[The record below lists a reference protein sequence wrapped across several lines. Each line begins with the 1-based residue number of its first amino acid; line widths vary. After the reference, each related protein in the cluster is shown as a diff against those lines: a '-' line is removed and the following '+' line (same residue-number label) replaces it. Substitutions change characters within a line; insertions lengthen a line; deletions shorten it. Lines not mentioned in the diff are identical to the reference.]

1 MITAPGTQVSLF
13 CTSNLDVENEREI
26 QEAVQRLQGNLTVV
40 VIAHQ
45 LSTIRRAER
54 IVVLEQGRVAAVGT
68 WEELARRP
76 GRFRSLLQARGSA
89 PSL

>member
-1 MITAPGTQVSLF
+1 MINAPETQVSLF

-54 IVVLEQGRVAAVGT
+54 IVVLEQGRVVESGAHR
-68 WEELARRP
+68 ELMEQDGVYRRLYD
-76 GRFRSLLQARGSA
+76 FQFVA
-89 PSL
+89 